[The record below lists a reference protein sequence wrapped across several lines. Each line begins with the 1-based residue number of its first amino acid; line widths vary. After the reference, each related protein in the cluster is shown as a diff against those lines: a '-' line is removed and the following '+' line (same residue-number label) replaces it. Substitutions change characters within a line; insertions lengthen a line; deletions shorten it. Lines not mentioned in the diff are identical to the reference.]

1 MDLERLY
8 KENYRIVYGY
18 LLSLCEDP
26 HFADDLTSETFL
38 RGIQSIGK
46 FKEGKI
52 STWLCAI
59 GRNLYLN
66 EVKQRKH
73 HVPLEDALHLEAGA
87 FEQELLDKAQAKQ
100 ISMLAHALDEPQKS
114 VFFMRLHGMSFREI
128 GEALGK
134 NENWARVTF
143 FRVKRDIISR
153 LEDTR

>member
-1 MDLERLY
+1 MKR
-8 KENYRIVYGY
+8 
-18 LLSLCEDP
+18 
-26 HFADDLTSETFL
+26 
-38 RGIQSIGK
+38 
-46 FKEGKI
+46 
-52 STWLCAI
+52 
-59 GRNLYLN
+59 
-66 EVKQRKH
+66 RKH

-100 ISMLAHALDEPQKS
+100 ISVLAHDLEEPQKS

-143 FRVKRDIISR
+143 FRVKREIMAR